1 MQVTILLSAALLGD
15 KLNMVKLAAASLMV
29 SGVVLVCKPPF
40 VFNPSQTQVDI
51 TEPTL
56 HFCDSKTPDR
66 RPALCTGWA

>member
-40 VFNPSQTQVDI
+40 VFNPSQTQVKCV
-51 TEPTL
+51 L
-56 HFCDSKTPDR
+56 RSLMSNLQK
-66 RPALCTGWA
+66 L